1 MAAGRLV
8 IAARPRGAIASS
20 ASGPAIAR
28 LRANGYKVVV
38 PAVPPS
44 TAATISLPPLDLATP
59 NPVLT
64 VVTRSGAVE
73 SWHRGAVAVCHDGDL
88 VLGWGDV
95 GRPVF
100 ARSAV
105 KPLQA
110 LPFLERG
117 LASRLQLPPEELA
130 VMCASHD
137 GAPIHLAAVR
147 SLLARGGLTE
157 TDLGCGP
164 HVPFD
169 SDSKLALLRAGAAP
183 SKVHNNCSGKHT
195 GFLHLAAACGD
206 PLADYLAPDNRSQGE
221 VNAAVAAMAGRSAPV
236 PTGLDGCG
244 APTFVLPLE
253 ALARA
258 FCRLANPT
266 GLAPVRAAACRTIL
280 DAVGQAPALLAGE
293 KRFCTALLRQW
304 PGRVFAK
311 NGAEGVYVVAL
322 APDPARRRWPGA
334 LGIAVKIDDG
344 SDRGYQPVVV
354 DLLRQ
359 LGALPAP
366 LPDALARFHRQ
377 PLRNT
382 QQKLVGEVHCVAA
395 WPL

>member
-1 MAAGRLV
+1 
-8 IAARPRGAIASS
+8 
-20 ASGPAIAR
+20 
-28 LRANGYKVVV
+28 
-38 PAVPPS
+38 
-44 TAATISLPPLDLATP
+44 
-59 NPVLT
+59 
-64 VVTRSGAVE
+64 
-73 SWHRGAVAVCHDGDL
+73 
-88 VLGWGDV
+88 
-95 GRPVF
+95 
-100 ARSAV
+100 
-105 KPLQA
+105 
-110 LPFLERG
+110 
-117 LASRLQLPPEELA
+117 
-130 VMCASHD
+130 
-137 GAPIHLAAVR
+137 
-147 SLLARGGLTE
+147 
-157 TDLGCGP
+157 
-164 HVPFD
+164 
-169 SDSKLALLRAGAAP
+169 
-183 SKVHNNCSGKHT
+183 
-195 GFLHLAAACGD
+195 
-206 PLADYLAPDNRSQGE
+206 
-221 VNAAVAAMAGRSAPV
+221 MAGRSAPV